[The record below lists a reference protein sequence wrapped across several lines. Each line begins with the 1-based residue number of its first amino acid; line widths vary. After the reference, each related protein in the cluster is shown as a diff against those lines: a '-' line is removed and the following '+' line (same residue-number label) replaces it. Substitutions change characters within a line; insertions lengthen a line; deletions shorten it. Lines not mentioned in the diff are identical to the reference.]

1 MRIPKCWSLIWGKLR
16 SLRLCLGYAPRN
28 VGMAAWKGY
37 ATDYGV
43 PLDDS
48 TTSYGDNGR
57 AMLFAWRRPQALGA
71 GQWNG
76 CKEDTIFGV
85 VDVDLWPDY
94 GGRCGV
100 TAIGKVVPCVRGI
113 DPNDVVFR
121 ETAPECDDA
130 QHLVAGDWLALLRQG
145 QWEQDGQHECQ
156 PGK

>member
-57 AMLFAWRRPQALGA
+57 AILFGWRRPQALGA
-71 GQWNG
+71 GDRRHEQSR
-76 CKEDTIFGV
+76 
-85 VDVDLWPDY
+85 L
-94 GGRCGV
+94 GGRHARHPKHPGRIRTV
-100 TAIGKVVPCVRGI
+100 HGHGLHVASKAGFQPLQIGRS
-113 DPNDVVFR
+113 
-121 ETAPECDDA
+121 EEHTS
-130 QHLVAGDWLALLRQG
+130 
-145 QWEQDGQHECQ
+145 
-156 PGK
+156 